1 MELNMNDRL
10 TAYEVSRRVGKDVP
24 LLIEALAMKGD
35 IIKDLPLVACN
46 RGEIHEVLIRDTYPK
61 AEAHGYNMGAGSA
74 AAQTRTVTEGL
85 MMLSEYAWV
94 DKKLAD
100 ASGNVRELRHSEAAG
115 ILMGMGRQL
124 NEIAVY
130 GNKAKNPYE
139 INGLAQRYKSA
150 ARDPRHVIGF
160 GGTAADNL
168 TSVYVAAIGPK
179 LLHLICNKHFGS
191 GAAIEHIDRGVQD
204 FDVGN
209 GKKLMVYLSH
219 FTTQFGLAVEHP
231 DSVFRI
237 ASVPTSPAYWGA
249 DGKNKRTKLIDMIL
263 HCKNML
269 PSEAQTTCLYC
280 SLDVQEIIGKA
291 GRENE
296 VTVKPGTDPW
306 GTPVQ
311 MAGGCVCAAWTL
323 SGTMKRRRKEEE
335 P

>member
-10 TAYEVSRRVGKDVP
+10 TAYEVSRRIGKDVP
-24 LLIEALAMKGD
+24 LLIEALALKGD
-35 IIKDLPLVACN
+35 IIKDLPLVPCN

-61 AEAHGYNMGAGSA
+61 PEARGYNMGAGSA
-74 AAQTRTVTEGL
+74 ATQTRTVTEGL

-100 ASGNVRELRHSEAAG
+100 ASGDAAGLRHSEAAG
-115 ILMGMGRQL
+115 ILTGMGHQI

-139 INGLAQRYKSA
+139 INGLAARYKSSA
-150 ARDPRHVIGF
+150 KDPRHVINF
-160 GGTAADNL
+160 GGTPADGL
-168 TSVYVAAIGPK
+168 TSIYVCAIGTK
-179 LLHLICNKHFGS
+179 LLHLIYNKHFGS
-191 GAAIEHIDRGVQD
+191 GAAIEHSDRGVQD

-209 GKKLMVYLSH
+209 GKMLMVYLSH

-237 ASVPTSPAYWGA
+237 ASVPTAAAYWGA
-249 DGKNKRTKLIDMIL
+249 ADGKDKRTKLIDTVL

-280 SLDVQEIIGKA
+280 SLDVQEIIEKA

-296 VTVKPGTDPW
+296 AVVKPDTDPW
-306 GTPVQ
+306 GNPVQ
-311 MAGGCVCAAWTL
+311 KIGGMRMRRLDVIRNDEAAV
-323 SGTMKRRRKEEE
+323 
-335 P
+335 